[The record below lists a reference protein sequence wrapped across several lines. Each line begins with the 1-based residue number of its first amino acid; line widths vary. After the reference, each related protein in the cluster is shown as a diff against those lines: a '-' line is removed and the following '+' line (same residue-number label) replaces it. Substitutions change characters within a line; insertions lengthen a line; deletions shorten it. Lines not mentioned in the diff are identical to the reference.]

1 MNTKDKLKKKCDEV
15 KKLLI
20 DKNEAYGD
28 SAIIPSNIFSKLSA
42 TEALKARI
50 DDKLNRIQNKGIC
63 DNTEDTLMDL
73 AGYLILL
80 MVAKDNESNYIQKH
94 KGYKETLSPRNVN
107 STSTYQGGQVKV
119 TYRED

>member
-1 MNTKDKLKKKCDEV
+1 MNTKDKLRKKCDEV
-15 KKLLI
+15 KSLLI

-94 KGYKETLSPRNVN
+94 KGYKESLSPRNVN

>member
-1 MNTKDKLKKKCDEV
+1 MNTKDKLRKKCDEV

-20 DKNEAYGD
+20 EKNEAYGD

-50 DDKLNRIQNKGIC
+50 DDKLNRIQNKGIY

-80 MVAKDNESNYIQKH
+80 MVAKDNENNYIQKY
-94 KGYKETLSPRNVN
+94 KGYKESLSRGNVN
-107 STSTYQGGQVKV
+107 STSTYSKGEVKV
-119 TYRED
+119 TYQED

>member
-1 MNTKDKLKKKCDEV
+1 MNTKDKLRKKCDEV

-20 DKNEAYGD
+20 EKNEAYGD

-80 MVAKDNESNYIQKH
+80 MVAKDNENNYIQKY
-94 KGYKETLSPRNVN
+94 KGYKEPLSRGNVN
-107 STSTYQGGQVKV
+107 STSTYSKGEVKV
-119 TYRED
+119 TYQED

>member
-94 KGYKETLSPRNVN
+94 KGYKESLSPRNVN

>member
-1 MNTKDKLKKKCDEV
+1 MNTKDKLRKKCDEV
-15 KKLLI
+15 KSLLI

-50 DDKLNRIQNKGIC
+50 DDKLNRIQNKGIY

-94 KGYKETLSPRNVN
+94 KGYKESLSPRNVN